1 GEQIR
6 ISRRRRVLIRRRE
19 RAAQGGEAEVIARQ
33 QPGIALTDVAY
44 AEGIDETI
52 ERNFPPAVD
61 RIKEILRRLLAEP
74 FTVLDPCQVARR
86 SIARLQR
93 EDIGRRADQPI
104 LIKGIDQ
111 LGAEPLDIKGIA
123 RDEMLQPLHCLR
135 AADKAAGAAPH
146 RILLARRLVYLLR
159 CMAAADRAVIGKDVR
174 LAV

>member
-1 GEQIR
+1 GDFGKQLIEHFLVEFLTEKLDRRIGNRRADAADGEQIR

-104 LIKGIDQ
+104 LVKGIDQ

-123 RDEMLQPLHCLR
+123 RDEMLQ
-135 AADKAAGAAPH
+135 
-146 RILLARRLVYLLR
+146 
-159 CMAAADRAVIGKDVR
+159 
-174 LAV
+174 